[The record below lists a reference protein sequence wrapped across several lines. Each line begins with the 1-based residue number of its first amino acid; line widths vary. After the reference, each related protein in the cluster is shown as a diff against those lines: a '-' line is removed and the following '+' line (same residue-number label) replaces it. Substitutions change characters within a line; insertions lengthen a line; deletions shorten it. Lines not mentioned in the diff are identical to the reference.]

1 MRDPQGEPMPL
12 FYHFAVWCSRALLNL
27 FSRWQVVGLERVP
40 LHGPL
45 LVVCNHQNNT
55 DPPILIAIMPRVVH
69 CMAKQE
75 IFDSP
80 IGMLARQYGAF
91 SVRRGQ
97 ADREAIRTALNLLA
111 KRSCVGMF
119 PEGTRSRTGGLMR
132 AQPGAGLIAVRS
144 GAPILPVGIVG
155 TGRLKTLWDVLRRPK
170 IDIIIGEPFALA
182 ESQGG
187 GKSSMAEAAET
198 MMRRIAALLP
208 AEQRGCYGE
217 EAVSLHGG

>member
-1 MRDPQGEPMPL
+1 MRDPQAEPMPL
-12 FYHFAVWCSRALLNL
+12 FYHFAVWCTRALLNL
-27 FSRWQVVGLERVP
+27 FSRWRVVGLERVP

-80 IGMLARQYGAF
+80 IGMLARRYGAF
-91 SVRRGQ
+91 PVRRGQ
-97 ADREAIRTALNLLA
+97 ADREAIRTALDLLA

-132 AQPGAGLIAVRS
+132 AHPGAGLIAARS
-144 GAPILPVGIVG
+144 GAPVLPVGIVG
-155 TGRLKTLWDVLRRPK
+155 TGRIKTFRDVLRRPR
-170 IDIIIGEPFALA
+170 IDIMIGEPFTLA

-187 GKSSMAEAAET
+187 GKASAAEATET
-198 MMRRIAALLP
+198 MMRHIAALLP
-208 AEQRGCYGE
+208 ADQRGSYRE
-217 EAVSLHGG
+217 RTVSLPGG